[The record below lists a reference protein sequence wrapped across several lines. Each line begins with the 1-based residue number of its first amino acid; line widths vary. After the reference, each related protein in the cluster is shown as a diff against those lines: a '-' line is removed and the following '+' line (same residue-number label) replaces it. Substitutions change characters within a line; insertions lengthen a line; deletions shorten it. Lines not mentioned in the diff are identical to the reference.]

1 MACTLS
7 KLAKHGYAVKLTE
20 NIAKRYDNT
29 AIFLDKLFKTK
40 RMFVNMLLKVKV
52 AKDPEIFFFYC
63 FLCLAFYDEQKPG
76 GGGGGGDVVER
87 LIENT

>member
-1 MACTLS
+1 MDCTLS

-20 NIAKRYDNT
+20 NIAKRY

-52 AKDPEIFFFYC
+52 AKDPEIFFFLLFPLSG
-63 FLCLAFYDEQKPG
+63 FL
-76 GGGGGGDVVER
+76 
-87 LIENT
+87 

>member
-40 RMFVNMLLKVKV
+40 RMFVNMLLKVKLL
-52 AKDPEIFFFYC
+52 KTQRFFFYC

-76 GGGGGGDVVER
+76 GGGGGGDVVKR

>member
-20 NIAKRYDNT
+20 NIAKRYANT
-29 AIFLDKLFKTK
+29 AIFLDTLFKTK

-52 AKDPEIFFFYC
+52 AKDPEIFFF
-63 FLCLAFYDEQKPG
+63 FTVSFVWLFMMNRNQEEEEEVML
-76 GGGGGGDVVER
+76 
-87 LIENT
+87 

>member
-20 NIAKRYDNT
+20 NIAKRYANT

-40 RMFVNMLLKVKV
+40 RMFVNMLLNVKV
-52 AKDPEIFFFYC
+52 AKDPEIFFF
-63 FLCLAFYDEQKPG
+63 FTVSFVWLFMMNRNQEEEVML
-76 GGGGGGDVVER
+76 
-87 LIENT
+87 

>member
-20 NIAKRYDNT
+20 NIAKRYANT
-29 AIFLDKLFKTK
+29 AIFLDTLFKTK

-52 AKDPEIFFFYC
+52 AKDPEIYFFFLLFPLSG
-63 FLCLAFYDEQKPG
+63 FLL
-76 GGGGGGDVVER
+76 
-87 LIENT
+87 